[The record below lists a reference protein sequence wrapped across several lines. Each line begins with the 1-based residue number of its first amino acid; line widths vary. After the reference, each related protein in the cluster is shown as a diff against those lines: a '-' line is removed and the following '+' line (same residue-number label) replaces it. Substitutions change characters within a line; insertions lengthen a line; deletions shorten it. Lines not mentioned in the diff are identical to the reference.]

1 MLELI
6 AIIFAAIMNF
16 IASIILF
23 IDIVK
28 IEEKVWLISSY
39 LFFLCGIFWFMILIT
54 KFGI

>member
-6 AIIFAAIMNF
+6 VIIFAAIMNF

-28 IEEKVWLISSY
+28 IEEKVWLIFSY
-39 LFFLCGIFWFMILIT
+39 LFFICGIFWFMVLIT

>member
-28 IEEKVWLISSY
+28 IEEKVGLIFSY
-39 LFFLCGIFWFMILIT
+39 LSFLCGIFWFMVLIT